1 MFPLN
6 TNTQKNPYPFSK
18 KPAIGNFYQMLQ
30 RTKLHV
36 RHEKSVPATT
46 IISEERSSAQAGMQ
60 STF

>member
-6 TNTQKNPYPFSK
+6 TNTQKKKYPFTK
-18 KPAIGNFYQMLQ
+18 KPAISNFYQMFQ

-36 RHEKSVPATT
+36 RHEKPVPATT
-46 IISEERSSAQAGMQ
+46 IISEERSYAQAGMQ